1 MHMTVPGVSQANDG
15 LVRFG
20 HRAGDRI
27 YGGGR
32 CLVLHAWPGSAYAA
46 APCAG
51 SERPLIIPGQR

>member
-46 APCAG
+46 APCAAANG
-51 SERPLIIPGQR
+51 H